1 MVELYGLTPTARI
14 MMSMML
20 VTTIAVQSMRLFL
33 LSFLRESKV
42 PSSMKVYELSILVQ
56 ALIFT
61 FITTV
66 PLIQRQV
73 AAAYFYD
80 FRLLVVM
87 PIVLG
92 LWIVV
97 GHGRKEPLL
106 CAVLLMFT
114 LPLFTGHWVMIAFVA
129 GCLYLFGRSLILLH
143 MEWETLQ
150 ANISSL
156 SLKEAVEQL
165 PVGLLYA
172 DKKNRALISNPAMN
186 QLLYHLNQYHVMDTR
201 ILWNNLSKAAVTWNT
216 KVWKT
221 DENLLVRTPSEG
233 TWFFTKKDINTKN
246 MNYKQILATDI
257 TEEDKLTMM
266 LEERNQQMEALQRAL
281 EQATS
286 NMDRLIQEKEIIRMK
301 TQIHDVLG
309 QRLTI
314 LGRLLEAE
322 LDTQVL
328 EKVIQPMIT
337 DLGQMIRDPVET
349 SPHFL
354 LSSMAES
361 YSLIGTNIHTTG
373 QLPERRPVAVTFVEI
388 IRECCTNALRHGQAT
403 NVYVKLKDVE
413 NYHCLEV
420 RNDGTIPNNVLVEGG
435 GITGMRS
442 RVEALQG
449 TLSIMLQPQFVITVN
464 VPRLGGDEGYD

>member
-1 MVELYGLTPTARI
+1 MVELYGLTPTTRI

-33 LSFLRESKV
+33 LSYLRENKV
-42 PSSMKVYELSILVQ
+42 PGSMKAYELSILVQ

-61 FITTV
+61 FITAV

-106 CAVLLMFT
+106 CAALLMFT
-114 LPLFTGHWVMIAFVA
+114 LPLFTGHWVMIAFVT

-172 DKKNRALISNPAMN
+172 DKKDRALISNPAMN

-201 ILWNNLSKAAVTWNT
+201 ILWNNLSKVAVTWNT

-221 DENLLVRTPSEG
+221 DENLLVRTPSES

-257 TEEDKLTMM
+257 TEEDKLTRM

-328 EKVIQPMIT
+328 AKVIQPMIT
-337 DLGQMIRDPVET
+337 DLGQMIRDPIET
-349 SPHFL
+349 SPHFF

-361 YSLIGTNIHTTG
+361 YSLIGTTIHTMG
-373 QLPERRPVAVTFVEI
+373 QLPERRLVAVTFVEI

-413 NYHCLEV
+413 NHHCLEV

-449 TLSIMLQPQFVITVN
+449 TLSILLQPQFVITVN